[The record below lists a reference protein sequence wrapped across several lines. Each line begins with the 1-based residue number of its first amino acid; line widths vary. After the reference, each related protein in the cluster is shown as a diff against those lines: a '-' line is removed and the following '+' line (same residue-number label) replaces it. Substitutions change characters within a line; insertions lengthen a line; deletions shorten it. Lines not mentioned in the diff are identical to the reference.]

1 MSFAS
6 PYTLVGSGV
15 PKSVRVLFSHRAG
28 WLPEE
33 VQTQPTIWPTSLMLA
48 AEKFPRAVITP
59 SSHRKAYG
67 FQEASRPVPTICP
80 ALLMSLGYVLTV
92 PGRDP
97 RSVMTPS
104 AQRKAWVGSLQV
116 PLTPTI
122 WPASLMA
129 VARLLSSPGS
139 VPRSWIGS
147 VADAEGATTNTPRSN
162 ARLAT
167 RTSAATIL
175 PMRTRTV
182 PTPCTLEIPPDPPS
196 TRFSLHR

>member
-15 PKSVRVLFSHRAG
+15 PKSVKVLFSQRAG

-67 FQEASRPVPTICP
+67 FQEASRPVPTISP

-92 PGRDP
+92 PGRDT
-97 RSVMTPS
+97 RSVITPS
-104 AQRKAWVGSLQV
+104 AHRTASLRSLHA
-116 PLTPTI
+116 PLTPTR
-122 WPASLMA
+122 WPAALTPD
-129 VARLLSSPGS
+129 ARLLT
-139 VPRSWIGS
+139 
-147 VADAEGATTNTPRSN
+147 A
-162 ARLAT
+162 
-167 RTSAATIL
+167 
-175 PMRTRTV
+175 
-182 PTPCTLEIPPDPPS
+182 
-196 TRFSLHR
+196 

>member
-1 MSFAS
+1 MT
-6 PYTLVGSGV
+6 PD
-15 PKSVRVLFSHRAG
+15 SHRK
-28 WLPEE
+28 PE
-33 VQTQPTIWPTSLMLA
+33 VSSYRDPLQPAIWPASLMLA

-104 AQRKAWVGSLQV
+104 AHRKAWVGSLQV
-116 PLTPTI
+116 PLIPTI

-175 PMRTRTV
+175 PMRTWTV
-182 PTPCTLEIPPDPPS
+182 PTPCILEIPLDPPA
-196 TRFSLHR
+196 TRFPLHR